1 MIFKGPGGFGRV
13 LNIVMCMVMCVVL
26 SVIILSTMQGVP
38 GNETLPIFTLLG
50 FGVSFLM
57 SFCVGYVVGDLFPAL
72 SWGAQALRRFPYRKQ
87 DSRPCGEQLR
97 ARLHPH
103 HVGERLMRLDDECSV
118 SGFGRV
124 RGDMDDGVPAAAGR
138 RLPCHSGNPALGDEA
153 RLRDKRV
160 RSERAFPAE
169 AGGRRRGG
177 RAVLRTAR
185 LRTPLRATRW
195 EML

>member
-72 SWGAQALRRFPYRKQ
+72 SWGA
-87 DSRPCGEQLR
+87 S
-97 ARLHPH
+97 
-103 HVGERLMRLDDECSV
+103 S
-118 SGFGRV
+118 
-124 RGDMDDGVPAAAGR
+124 
-138 RLPCHSGNPALGDEA
+138 
-153 RLRDKRV
+153 
-160 RSERAFPAE
+160 
-169 AGGRRRGG
+169 
-177 RAVLRTAR
+177 
-185 LRTPLRATRW
+185 ATLSISKTR
-195 EML
+195 

>member
-26 SVIILSTMQGVP
+26 SVIFRPCRAFRADLHPLGLWRFVSH
-38 GNETLPIFTLLG
+38 ELLRG
-50 FGVSFLM
+50 LRSRRSFPRSFL
-57 SFCVGYVVGDLFPAL
+57 
-72 SWGAQALRRFPYRKQ
+72 GAQALRRFPYRKQ

-185 LRTPLRATRW
+185 LGTPLRATRW